1 MKAEL
6 YLISP
11 TEEYAVKHV
20 CRKHW
25 NYQWRRSRLSYIDAN
40 TKPKLRKE
48 SFGGLIQLSNGE
60 LWKLDHEAYFYLN
73 LMIGG
78 MK

>member
-6 YLISP
+6 YLLSP
-11 TEEYAVKHV
+11 TEEYANKHI

-25 NYQWRRSRLSYIDAN
+25 NYQWRKSRSSYLEHPVP
-40 TKPKLRKE
+40 PKIRKE

-73 LMIGG
+73 VLLN
-78 MK
+78 

>member
-6 YLISP
+6 YLVSP
-11 TEEYAVKHV
+11 TEEYANKHV
-20 CRKHW
+20 CRMHW
-25 NYQWRRSRLSYIDAN
+25 NYQWRRSRVSYLEHPRL
-40 TKPKLRKE
+40 PKIRKE

-73 LMIGG
+73 LLLN
-78 MK
+78 